1 MQPRRA
7 SPHRQAGF
15 TLIEMVV
22 VLAVLGLVLGF
33 LGMQR
38 PMRSARLELEGAARA
53 LTGAL
58 QLARSRAIAEN
69 RSVAVTIG
77 PASYA
82 WDGGTPHPLPARIVA
97 RDTGTIAFAAN
108 GSSSGGAITL
118 QAGDRVA
125 MVTVEWL
132 TGRVS
137 ASGLR

>member
-1 MQPRRA
+1 MQAAAAHRR
-7 SPHRQAGF
+7 AGF

-33 LGMQR
+33 LGLQR
-38 PMRSARLELEGAARA
+38 PTRSARLELEAAARA

-69 RSVAVTIG
+69 RSVTVTIG

-82 WDGGTPHPLPARIVA
+82 WDGGVPRPLPARIVA
-97 RDTGTIAFAAN
+97 RDAATIAFAAN

-118 QAGDRVA
+118 QAGERVA
-125 MVTVEWL
+125 MVKVEWL

-137 ASGLR
+137 TSGLR

>member
-1 MQPRRA
+1 MRTGRA
-7 SPHRQAGF
+7 SPHRRAGF

-22 VLAVLGLVLGF
+22 VLAVLGLVLGI

-69 RSVAVTIG
+69 RSVALTVDHV
-77 PASYA
+77 SYA
-82 WDGGTPHPLPARIVA
+82 WDGGAPHPLPERIVA
-97 RDTGTIAFAAN
+97 RDSATIAFAAN
-108 GSSSGGAITL
+108 GSSSGGAIAL

-137 ASGLR
+137 TTGLR